1 MLRYALGFIARP
13 RGTSDRL
20 AEDPRAAWIG
30 MGWAL
35 VYLAAYSL
43 TVLIFYLLGHEPVAR
58 GFLTVTPAK
67 WYLVQTFTTIPVGLA
82 GFLSLGALAHLIA
95 RAWGGTGS
103 FEATFAAQVLANVI
117 PSIIFMLIPELFVAP
132 FIIAA
137 GRTSLPWPE
146 WVESLRIF
154 ILPLSWLYA
163 LSVLALARVQKIAW
177 PKALLIVPVACI
189 PLGLLMAVFIR

>member
-1 MLRYALGFIARP
+1 MLRYALGFIACP
-13 RGTSDRL
+13 RKTSDQL
-20 AEDPRAAWIG
+20 AADPRAAWIG
-30 MGWAL
+30 LWWAL
-35 VYLAAYSL
+35 VFLGAYAL
-43 TVLIFYLLGHEPVAR
+43 TVLIYYLLGHEPVVR
-58 GFLTVTPAK
+58 GFLTVSPQK

-82 GFLSLGALAHLIA
+82 GFLSLGTLAHLIA

-103 FEATFAAQVLANVI
+103 FESTFASQVLANVVPCI
-117 PSIIFMLIPELFVAP
+117 LFMFVPELFVAP

-137 GRTSLPWPE
+137 GHTSLPWPG

-177 PKALLIVPVACI
+177 PKALLIVPVACV

>member
-1 MLRYALGFIARP
+1 MLSYAFGFITRP
-13 RGTSDRL
+13 KQTADRL
-20 AEDPRAAWIG
+20 ADDSRAAWIG
-30 MGWAL
+30 LWWSL
-35 VYLAAYSL
+35 VFLGAYSL
-43 TVLIFYLLGHEPVAR
+43 TVLIYYLLGHEPMAR
-58 GFLTVTPAK
+58 GFLTISPQK

-95 RAWGGTGS
+95 KAWGGKGS
-103 FEATFAAQVLANVI
+103 FEATFASQVLANVI
-117 PSIIFMLIPELFVAP
+117 PCILFMLIPELFLAP
-132 FIIAA
+132 FFIAGGA
-137 GRTSLPWPE
+137 TSLPWPE

-163 LSVLALARVQKIAW
+163 LSVLGLARVQKIAW

>member
-1 MLRYALGFIARP
+1 MLSYAIGFIARP
-13 RGTSDRL
+13 RKTSDRL
-20 AEDPRAAWIG
+20 AQDPRAAWIG
-30 MGWAL
+30 LWWAL
-35 VYLAAYSL
+35 VFLGAYSL
-43 TVLIFYLLGHEPVAR
+43 TVLIYYLLGHEPVAR
-58 GFLTVTPAK
+58 GFLTVSPAK

-103 FEATFAAQVLANVI
+103 FEATFASQVLANVVPCI
-117 PSIIFMLIPELFVAP
+117 LFMLIPELLLAP
-132 FIIAA
+132 FFIAA
-137 GRTSLPWPE
+137 GRTSLPWPQ
-146 WVESLRIF
+146 WVETLRIF
-154 ILPLSWLYA
+154 LLPLSWLYA